1 MKKLLALLLAIT
13 LCCSS
18 FLLAVSADEGKTS
31 TPSLS
36 CNATSAILM
45 EYETGTVLFEQN
57 ADEKLPPASIT
68 KIMTLLLVME
78 ALEAGKMTLEE
89 TVTASEHAASMGGSQ
104 IFLKVGEQMSVRDLL
119 KSVVI
124 ASAND
129 AAVALAEHLCGSTE
143 AFVSEMNKKAAEL
156 GMQNTHFE
164 NTNGL
169 DDTTTEHYTSARDV
183 AIMSRALIAYPTI
196 LEFSSIWMD
205 TIRDGAFGLTNTN
218 RLVRFYPGATGLK
231 TGSTAKAQFCISATA
246 KRDGMHLIAVI
257 MGAPTRDIRND
268 EAKRL
273 LDFGFANYQLY
284 QDSGTEFGEIP
295 VLGGKSN
302 VCRVKNA
309 DFSILVGKGNAVK
322 VEKKIVMPSEI
333 IAPIKAGEKIGE
345 VEYTLNGEV
354 IGQADVLASE
364 DVERIAWWDV
374 LLRLLRICFCVGA
387 ES

>member
-1 MKKLLALLLAIT
+1 MKKILAFFLAFV
-13 LCCSS
+13 LCASS
-18 FLLAVSADEGKTS
+18 FAFLLSAEEGAGKQ
-31 TPSLS
+31 PALS

-45 EYETGTVLFEQN
+45 EYETGTVIFEQN
-57 ADEKLPPASIT
+57 ADEQLPPASIT

-78 ALEAGKMTLEE
+78 AIEEGKMTLEE
-89 TVTASEHAASMGGSQ
+89 VVTASEEAASMGGSQ

-129 AAVALAEHLCGSTE
+129 AAVALAEHLCGSTD
-143 AFVSEMNKKAAEL
+143 AFVAKMNEKAAAL

-169 DDTTTEHYTSARDV
+169 DDTTTAHYTSARDV
-183 AIMSRALIAYPTI
+183 AIMSRALIAHPLI

-231 TGSTAKAQFCISATA
+231 TGSTAKAQYCISATA

-257 MGAPTRDIRND
+257 MGAPTRDIRNE

-273 LDFGFANYQLY
+273 LDYGFANYQLY
-284 QDSGTEFGEIP
+284 KDSGTEFAEIP
-295 VLGGKSN
+295 VLGGKRDF
-302 VCRVKNA
+302 CRVKNL
-309 DFSILVGKGNAVK
+309 DFSILVGKGSAAK
-322 VEKKIVMPSEI
+322 VERKVNLPTEIV
-333 IAPIKAGEKIGE
+333 APIAKGERIGA
-345 VEYTLNGEV
+345 VEYTLNGKV
-354 IGQADVLASE
+354 IGEADIVAAE
-364 DVERIAWWDV
+364 DVEKIAWSD
-374 LLRLLRICFCVGA
+374 LLIRLLRVCFCVGK